1 MDIRRDAPRRV
12 DRAYAIAGV
21 RATFVRVTTHG
32 GAPNATPSEEWL
44 SADDIAALS
53 GGRATANTV
62 RSWWRNE
69 QLAVTVFPE
78 LGTKSNKRTRRS
90 DAEEFLQRKYGAAQP
105 HTAASP
111 PLRAPTLTALPAL
124 PAAANVTDLI
134 DTLTSVKAAADAAL
148 QGLVAEAEAHAAITR
163 AMAESDA
170 KRVETLK
177 HLQTMMRGYD
187 LALSTYL
194 QPHSLS
200 GPLEEIL
207 RQPRA

>member
-1 MDIRRDAPRRV
+1 M
-12 DRAYAIAGV
+12 
-21 RATFVRVTTHG
+21 TTHR
-32 GAPNATPSEEWL
+32 GAPDATQGEEWL

-53 GGRATANTV
+53 GGRVTANTV

-69 QLAVTVFPE
+69 QLDVTVFPE
-78 LGTKSNKRTRRS
+78 LGTKSNKRSRRS
-90 DAEEFLQRKYGAAQP
+90 DAEEFLHRKYGAGQPPTATPQPRPAQ
-105 HTAASP
+105 A
-111 PLRAPTLTALPAL
+111 LTAHIHAPS
-124 PAAANVTDLI
+124 PDNAADLI

-148 QGLVAEAEAHAAITR
+148 QALVAEAEAHAAITR

-187 LALSTYL
+187 LALSNFL

-200 GPLEEIL
+200 GSLEEFL
-207 RQPRA
+207 QPPRA